1 VDPAFDLGNRVARQF
16 DSSAKLVCK
25 SGLYSTYRDH
35 CVARSVGCRN
45 YFCLGITGQFSLI
58 GVASSAEFSC
68 CIVCAIAVFVG
79 IWFERVPF
87 DVIEAESELIDG
99 VTTELGGVVFSMIYA
114 CEVVAMLYMLKL
126 FSVIP
131 GITGVVLG
139 TFILLTFVG
148 RIFLARLLLGHVL
161 TLLFTIALGLM
172 QPAFWLLKISLWT
185 GHFYETAYESNYG
198 KWLWVDILFRVILPY
213 TILVSI
219 GAFRNAEIDRVSR
232 SSRGDRRLTC
242 CIASSAMRIHGN

>member
-1 VDPAFDLGNRVARQF
+1 MFPAILFANSWILLSILEIVLLASSTQVQNSFASLAFIRLIEITVLLEVSVA
-16 DSSAKLVCK
+16 VII
-25 SGLYSTYRDH
+25 
-35 CVARSVGCRN
+35 
-45 YFCLGITGQFSLI
+45 FCLGITGQFSLI

-99 VTTELGGVVFSMIYA
+99 VTTELGGVVFSMTYA
-114 CEVVAMLYMLKL
+114 CEIVAMLCMLKL

-161 TLLFTIALGLM
+161 TLLFTIALGLT
-172 QPAFWLLKISLWT
+172 QPAFWLLKIYC
-185 GHFYETAYESNYG
+185 GQGIFFM
-198 KWLWVDILFRVILPY
+198 KLP
-213 TILVSI
+213 T
-219 GAFRNAEIDRVSR
+219 N
-232 SSRGDRRLTC
+232 LTTEN
-242 CIASSAMRIHGN
+242 G